1 MNPTRGTI
9 ARILNCAICCSF
21 ILSLCAAA
29 QTEDVADQ
37 PAVARDDSELLLRT
51 LEELAELKE
60 LVRQLQESLKLFMDS
75 TAYELQEEN
84 RRLRRAVKLRYREEA
99 GGVPTV
105 PMPDR
110 DLLDQILEPGSVPPP
125 ALKAPPQEFSYTV
138 VDEFGRTPEAAASVG
153 GKATS
158 LKGMVVVVPE
168 RSSDEQL
175 IAMGREL
182 RQKFN
187 DYDNINIEVFNNME
201 TAYRYM
207 KTHVADPVHRVMNI
221 SRFREQGRDTILL
234 IKGNTVREIPVEPN
248 ADAVDLSP

>member
-1 MNPTRGTI
+1 MNPTRGTL
-9 ARILNCAICCSF
+9 ARILTCAICCSF
-21 ILSLCAAA
+21 VLSLCAAA
-29 QTEDVADQ
+29 QIEDAADQ

-60 LVRQLQESLKLFMDS
+60 LVRQLQESLELFMDS

-99 GGVPTV
+99 GGLPTV

-110 DLLDQILEPGSVPPP
+110 DLLDQILELGSVPSP

-138 VDEFGRTPEAAASVG
+138 VDEFGRTPEAAARVG
-153 GKATS
+153 GNATS
-158 LKGMVVVVPE
+158 LKGMIVVVPGW
-168 RSSDEQL
+168 SSDEQL

-187 DYDNINIEVFNNME
+187 DYDNINIEVFNNLETAHRYME
-201 TAYRYM
+201 TY
-207 KTHVADPVHRVMNI
+207 VADPVHRVMNI

-234 IKGNTVREIPVEPN
+234 IKGNTVREIPIEPN
-248 ADAVDLSP
+248 ADAVDLSQ